1 MPERMPQLR
10 AITPMVPVANLD
22 AAVAFFTE
30 TLGFVASFRMEGY
43 AYLKRDH
50 VALRLLQASFDTQDP
65 ARQQS
70 CYIDVE
76 NLDALYAELKP
87 KLDQLPDGRVRAPFN
102 QDYGQREFH
111 VTDED
116 ALLIFFG
123 EAIEGI

>member
-1 MPERMPQLR
+1 
-10 AITPMVPVANLD
+10 MVPVANLD

-30 TLGFVASFRMEGY
+30 TLGFVAGFRMEGY
-43 AYLKRDH
+43 AYLERDH

-87 KLDQLPDGRVRAPFN
+87 KLDQLPDGRVRAPFD

>member
-30 TLGFVASFRMEGY
+30 TLGFVASFCMEGF

-111 VTDED
+111 VADED

-123 EAIEGI
+123 EAIEGQ